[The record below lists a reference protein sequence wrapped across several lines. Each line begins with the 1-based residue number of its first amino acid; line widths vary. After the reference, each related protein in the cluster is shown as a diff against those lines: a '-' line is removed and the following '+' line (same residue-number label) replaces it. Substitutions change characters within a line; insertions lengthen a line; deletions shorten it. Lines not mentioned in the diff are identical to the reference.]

1 MLLLLALIGCNPTP
15 ENVQSPEVPGAET
28 LQAVQAMPRIE
39 TRMAAVSPAPAR
51 VRPVLDLP
59 KGQAILGDCG
69 GRMPQ
74 SRPRPSGARGAPGQV
89 APAPRPAPAPSPA
102 PIPMNTPTAEPSTVL
117 KAKPMERNGPA
128 DAPETG
134 AEGDAVGGL
143 LGPAAQ
149 PTGGLGTIGSGK
161 GGGGTADGWG
171 DGASVGDLKK
181 QTPAKEVSPP
191 EEVRRSRDSN
201 KEAKNRES
209 AVDATTET
217 SGATRT
223 VGGEM
228 KPESE
233 PMAVPPADRDALKH
247 LGYRQ
252 PDDAAEVAGNAQEKR
267 IETQKPVYDLADAE
281 DLDEEEEA
289 MELERPNQWLDWG
302 ATVHLSNDD
311 SMSLASAQRL
321 LWTTMQG
328 RRPKMSEVRP
338 HELLNYFS
346 FDTVP
351 VPEGQTFSVLGAA
364 DIEGETVTVAL
375 AVQGAIPERQPLDLT
390 VVIDRSG
397 SMAAE
402 ARMSYTKR
410 GLNQMFGQLKNGDR
424 IDLVYF
430 ESRVCTALEDYVVGR
445 DDPALLEQAMASLR
459 PMGSTDLNGGLQQA
473 YKIQSSREG
482 AASHGRNR
490 RVMLITDA
498 QMNSGTIDPGVVSQI
513 GLELEDHNIRLT
525 GVGVGRDFNDDVL
538 DKLTEKG
545 KGAYVYLGSEA
556 VVDRVFGAGFDSL
569 VRTLAHDVRFSL
581 DLPPSL
587 AMTRFYGEEASTTAS
602 DIQPINYFAG
612 TSQVF
617 LQDLTARNGDL
628 VLTDPLV
635 MRIEWRDAATG
646 EPDAL
651 ELRTTVGALLDG
663 DRRNVHKAR
672 ALMAWTDWAQS
683 WAMSGKYAACS
694 AAMDTYADRTALLA
708 DDAEVQYLS
717 GLTSK
722 VCGRTVAATPKVPV
736 KVRVDSDIP
745 IAEVRLDCGGH
756 QWSDSIGGGD
766 TVARFDNAR
775 SGSCRVILQGAVAMQ
790 AEVEVP
796 STGGDVRC
804 TVRAGRVS
812 CS

>member
-1 MLLLLALIGCNPTP
+1 M
-15 ENVQSPEVPGAET
+15 
-28 LQAVQAMPRIE
+28 
-39 TRMAAVSPAPAR
+39 
-51 VRPVLDLP
+51 
-59 KGQAILGDCG
+59 
-69 GRMPQ
+69 
-74 SRPRPSGARGAPGQV
+74 
-89 APAPRPAPAPSPA
+89 
-102 PIPMNTPTAEPSTVL
+102 
-117 KAKPMERNGPA
+117 
-128 DAPETG
+128 
-134 AEGDAVGGL
+134 
-143 LGPAAQ
+143 
-149 PTGGLGTIGSGK
+149 
-161 GGGGTADGWG
+161 
-171 DGASVGDLKK
+171 
-181 QTPAKEVSPP
+181 
-191 EEVRRSRDSN
+191 
-201 KEAKNRES
+201 
-209 AVDATTET
+209 DATTVST
-217 SGATRT
+217 GSTRA
-223 VGGEM
+223 GGEEM

-233 PMAVPPADRDALKH
+233 PTQVPPADGDGLLH
-247 LGYRQ
+247 LGDIQ
-252 PDDAAEVAGNAQEKR
+252 PVDAADVAGNAQEKR

-281 DLDEEEEA
+281 DLDEELV
-289 MELERPNQWLDWG
+289 ELERSNQWLDWG

-321 LWTTMQG
+321 LWTTQQG

-402 ARMSYTKR
+402 ARMDYTKR
-410 GLNQMFGQLKNGDR
+410 GLNKMFGQLKTGDR
-424 IDLVYF
+424 VDLVYF
-430 ESRVCTALEDYVVGR
+430 ESKVCTALEDYVVGR
-445 DDPALLEQAMASLR
+445 DDPALLAQAMASLR
-459 PMGSTDLNGGLQQA
+459 PMGSTDLNGGLQRA
-473 YKIQSSREG
+473 YKIQSGREG
-482 AASHGRNR
+482 AVSHGRNR

-498 QMNSGTIDPGVVSQI
+498 QMNAGTIDPGVVTQI
-513 GLELEDHNIRLT
+513 GQELEDHNIRLT
-525 GVGVGRDFNDDVL
+525 GVGVGRDFNDAVL

-683 WAMSGKYAACS
+683 WAMSGKSAACS

-708 DDAEVQYLS
+708 DDAEVHYLS
-717 GLTSK
+717 GLTSQ

-745 IAEVRLDCGGH
+745 IAEVRLDCNGQ

-766 TVARFDNAR
+766 TVARFENAR
-775 SGSCRVILQGAVAMQ
+775 SGSCAVILQGAVAMQ
-790 AEVEVP
+790 AEIEVP